1 MASFVNSG
9 LLRIA
14 RQARGLSQGEA
25 AAKLKIPQVTLS
37 RYENAISSPTDEFL
51 DRAAL
56 NYDFPVSFFEQ
67 ADPVLG
73 PPVSVHPMWRKKQSV
88 TAREMDAIIAEFNI
102 RILNI
107 RRMLE
112 GVEFT
117 PQSTIPQMDIE
128 EYEEDTERI
137 AAMVRG
143 HWLVPQGPLQDLTG
157 LIERAGAIIIYSPL
171 GGSSVSGVTMSAPGL
186 RPIIMLNREQP
197 SDRAR
202 FTLAHELAH
211 LVMHRF
217 PSPQMEKQA
226 NSFASAFLMPANEI
240 RAAFR
245 GRIDLKRLA
254 ALKPEW
260 KVSMQALLYRAQSLG
275 LIGHSQAVYLWR
287 QFSIHRIKLREPA
300 ELDFPMETPGVL
312 SRMIKLHLETFG
324 YSMPDFARML
334 HLHTH
339 QLNQFYDLRDNGDRS
354 RREGPHLR
362 LAQ

>member
-1 MASFVNSG
+1 MPSFVNNG
-9 LLRIA
+9 LLRMA
-14 RQARGLSQGEA
+14 RQSKGFSQGEA
-25 AAKLKIPQVTLS
+25 AAKLNIPQVALS
-37 RYENAISSPTDEFL
+37 RYENAISSPTDEVL
-51 DRAAL
+51 NRAAL
-56 NYDFPVSFFEQ
+56 IYDLPVSFFEQ
-67 ADPVLG
+67 TDTVLG
-73 PPVSVHPMWRKKQSV
+73 APVSVHPMWRKKQSV
-88 TAREMDAIIAEFNI
+88 TSREMDAIIAEFNI
-102 RILNI
+102 RILHI
-107 RRMLE
+107 RRMLQ
-112 GVEFT
+112 GVEFN
-117 PQSTIPQMDIE
+117 PQSTIPKLDIE
-128 EYEEDTERI
+128 EYEDDTERI
-137 AAMVRG
+137 AGMVRA
-143 HWLVPQGPLQDLTG
+143 HWLIPQGPVQDLTG
-157 LIERAGAIIIYSPL
+157 LIERAGALIIHSPL
-171 GGSSVSGVTMSAPGL
+171 GGSSVSGVTMTAPGL
-186 RPIIMLNREQP
+186 LPIIILNIDQP

-217 PSPQMEKQA
+217 PTPQMEKQA
-226 NSFASAFLMPANEI
+226 DSFASAFLMPADDV
-240 RAAFR
+240 RSAFS

-275 LIGHSQAVYLWR
+275 LIAHSQATYLWR

-339 QLNQFYDLRDNGDRS
+339 QLKQYYDLRNIGDTFQA
-354 RREGPHLR
+354 GPHLR

>member
-1 MASFVNSG
+1 MAAFVNSG

-14 RQARGLSQGEA
+14 RQAKGFSQGEA
-25 AAKLKIPQVTLS
+25 AAKLNVPQVTLS

-51 DRAAL
+51 NRVAVI
-56 NYDFPVSFFEQ
+56 YDLPTSFFEQ
-67 ADPVLG
+67 TDTVLG
-73 PPVSVHPMWRKKQSV
+73 APVSVHPMWRKKQSV

-102 RILNI
+102 RIIHI

-117 PQSTIPQMDIE
+117 PQSTIPKLDIE

-137 AAMVRG
+137 AAMVRA
-143 HWLVPQGPLQDLTG
+143 HWLAPQGPLQDLTG
-157 LIERAGAIIIYSPL
+157 LIERAGVIIIHSPL

-186 RPIIMLNREQP
+186 LPIIILNIDQP

-202 FTLAHELAH
+202 FTLAHELGH

-217 PSPQMEKQA
+217 PTPQMEKQA
-226 NSFASAFLMPANEI
+226 DSFASALLMPANDI
-240 RAAFR
+240 RTAFS
-245 GRIDLKRLA
+245 GRVDLKRLA
-254 ALKPEW
+254 AMKPEW

-275 LIGHSQAVYLWR
+275 LIGHSQATYLWR

-312 SRMIKLHLETFG
+312 SRMLKLHLETFG

-339 QLNQFYDLRDNGDRS
+339 QLNKFYDISDVGNKS
-354 RREGPHLR
+354 QAGPNLR

>member
-1 MASFVNSG
+1 MAAFFNNG

-14 RQARGLSQGEA
+14 RQAQGLSQGEA
-25 AAKLKIPQVTLS
+25 AAKLSIPQVALS
-37 RYENAISSPTDEFL
+37 RYENALASPTDEVL
-51 DRAAL
+51 NRAAQI
-56 NYDFPVSFFEQ
+56 YDLPISFFEQ
-67 ADPVLG
+67 TDTVLG
-73 PPVSVHPMWRKKQSV
+73 APVSVHPMWRKKQSV
-88 TAREMDAIIAEFNI
+88 TAREMDAIMAEFNI
-102 RILNI
+102 RILHI
-107 RRMLE
+107 RRMLQ

-117 PQSTIPQMDIE
+117 PQSSIPKLEVE

-137 AAMVRG
+137 AGMVRA
-143 HWLVPQGPLQDLTG
+143 HWLVPQGPLHDLTG
-157 LIERAGAIIIYSPL
+157 LIERAGALIIHSSL

-186 RPIIMLNREQP
+186 MPIIILNVDQP

-217 PSPQMEKQA
+217 PTPQMEKQA
-226 NSFASAFLMPANEI
+226 DSFASALLMPVNEI
-240 RAAFR
+240 RAAFS

-260 KVSMQALLYRAQSLG
+260 KVSMQALLYRAQFLG
-275 LIGHSQAVYLWR
+275 LIAHSQASYLWR

-339 QLNQFYDLRDNGDRS
+339 QLRQYYDLQDTEDKS
-354 RREGPHLR
+354 QAGPHLR